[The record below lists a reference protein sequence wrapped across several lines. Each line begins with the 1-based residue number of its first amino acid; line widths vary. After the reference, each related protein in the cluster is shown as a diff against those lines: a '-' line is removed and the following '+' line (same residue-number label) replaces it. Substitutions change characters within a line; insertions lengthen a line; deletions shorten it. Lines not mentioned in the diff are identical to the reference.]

1 MIETK
6 FSLPVPFTAKR
17 SERDTPFE
25 NFIRMKILRRT
36 RSTRWT
42 IHSTPDT
49 NSQLTVTREAAR
61 ARLGGRGEVGGASW
75 TGFKAPFQRSLPL
88 ANVGRVARTKPTT
101 YLSRLELMAKNPCS
115 FLSVPVRRTW
125 LRTRRRSCWW

>member
-49 NSQLTVTREAAR
+49 NSQLTVTREATR
-61 ARLGGRGEVGGASW
+61 ARLGRRRRSW
-75 TGFKAPFQRSLPL
+75 RSEFKAPFQRSLPL
-88 ANVGRVARTKPTT
+88 ANVGRVARIEPTT

>member
-49 NSQLTVTREAAR
+49 NSQLTVTREATR
-61 ARLGGRGEVGGASW
+61 ARLGRRRRSW
-75 TGFKAPFQRSLPL
+75 RSEFKAPFQRSLPL
-88 ANVGRVARTKPTT
+88 ANVGRVARIEPTT
-101 YLSRLELMAKNPCS
+101 YLSRLELMAKNP